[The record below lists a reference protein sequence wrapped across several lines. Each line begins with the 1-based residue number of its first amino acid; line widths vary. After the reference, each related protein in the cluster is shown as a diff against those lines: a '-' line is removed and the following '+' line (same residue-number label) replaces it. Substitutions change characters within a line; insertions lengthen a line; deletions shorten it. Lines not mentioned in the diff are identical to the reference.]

1 MHVSLQSS
9 LALHVAHFFTDI
21 ASTED
26 PTELSF
32 KKGETLEILTNS
44 DLWWEARKADGTK
57 GS

>member
-1 MHVSLQSS
+1 MLVFSRPL
-9 LALHVAHFFTDI
+9 LYTLLTFFTDI